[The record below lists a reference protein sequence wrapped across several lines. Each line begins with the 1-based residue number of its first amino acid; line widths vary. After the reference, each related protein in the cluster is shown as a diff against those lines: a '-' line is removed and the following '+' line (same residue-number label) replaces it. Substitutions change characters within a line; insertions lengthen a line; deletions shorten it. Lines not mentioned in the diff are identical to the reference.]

1 MKVVGALIKRNV
13 KCYFKDKAM
22 FITSLITPII
32 LLTLYAVFLY
42 DVYKDSF
49 MMSIPKD
56 FVYDEKLLDGLV
68 GGLLLSSLL
77 AVSTITVSF
86 CANLY
91 MVQDRAT
98 KARNDFVI
106 APVKPYKLALGYF
119 FATAVNGLI
128 VSLVATA
135 LGCAYLAFNGWYL
148 SFTDV
153 LLLLLDVLLLVLLG
167 TSLSSLI
174 CYPLTT
180 QGQLS
185 AVGTVISAG
194 YGFICGAYMPIS
206 QFGKGLQN
214 VVAFFPGTY
223 GTSLLRNHALQGACK
238 ALTAQGFP
246 SAVIDGIRD
255 ISDCNFYFFENQ
267 VQVWQMYLVLA
278 AVTAALVFAYVLLHT
293 LKGKRKKNA
302 KPVFKGAG
310 MR

>member
-49 MMSIPKD
+49 MMSFPEN
-56 FVYDEKLLDGLV
+56 FQYDEKLLDGLV

-91 MVQDRAT
+91 MVQDKAT
-98 KARNDFVI
+98 KARNDFTI
-106 APVKPYKLALGYF
+106 APVKSYKLALGYF
-119 FATAVNGLI
+119 FATAINGLI
-128 VSLVATA
+128 VSFVATA

-148 SFTDV
+148 SFTDI
-153 LLLLLDVLLLVLLG
+153 LLLLLDVLMLVLLG
-167 TSLSSLI
+167 TSLSSLL

-194 YGFICGAYMPIS
+194 YGFICGAYMPLS
-206 QFGKGLQN
+206 QYGAGLRN
-214 VVAFFPGTY
+214 VLTCLPGTY
-223 GTSLLRNHALQGACK
+223 GTALLRNHALQGVLGEMQAQNFPQEALEGIKTTADCTLK
-238 ALTAQGFP
+238 AFGHT
-246 SAVIDGIRD
+246 VEI
-255 ISDCNFYFFENQ
+255 
-267 VQVWQMYLVLA
+267 WQMYVVLIGA
-278 AVTAALVFAYVLLHT
+278 ILLFTGLYVLFNYL
-293 LKGKRKKNA
+293 GEKRLTKAKKA
-302 KPVFKGAG
+302 K
-310 MR
+310 

>member
-1 MKVVGALIKRNV
+1 MKAVGALIKRNV

-49 MMSIPKD
+49 ISSIRPE
-56 FVYDEKLLDGLV
+56 VPYDKEWIDGLV

-91 MVQDRAT
+91 MVQDKAN
-98 KARNDFVI
+98 KARNDFTI
-106 APVKPYKLALGYF
+106 APVKPHTLALGYF
-119 FATAVNGLI
+119 FATAINGML
-128 VSLVATA
+128 VSLVACA
-135 LGCAYLAFNGWYL
+135 LGFGYLVLNGWYL
-148 SFTDV
+148 SFADV
-153 LLLLLDVLLLVLLG
+153 MALLLDVFLLVLLG

-194 YGFICGAYMPIS
+194 YGFICGAYMPLS
-206 QFGKGLQN
+206 QYGKGLYN
-214 VVAFFPGTY
+214 VLTCFPGTY
-223 GTSLLRNHALQGACK
+223 GTSLLRNHALRGVFSEMK
-238 ALTAQGFP
+238 AEGFP
-246 SAVIDGIRD
+246 QEAIDGMKKTA
-255 ISDCNFYFFENQ
+255 DCSLECFGHTVE
-267 VQVWQMYLVLA
+267 VWQMYLVLIGGI
-278 AVTAALVFAYVLLHT
+278 VLFTGIYILLNYVGA
-293 LKGKRKKNA
+293 KKVSKNSRKMKT
-302 KPVFKGAG
+302 K
-310 MR
+310 

>member
-1 MKVVGALIKRNV
+1 MKTVNALIKRNV

-32 LLTLYAVFLY
+32 LLSLYAIFLY

-49 MMSIPKD
+49 VMSFPQD
-56 FVYDEKLLDGLV
+56 LVYDEKLLDGLV

-91 MVQDRAT
+91 MVQDKAT
-98 KARNDFVI
+98 RARNDFII

-119 FATAVNGLI
+119 FATAINGLI

-148 SFTDV
+148 SFSDV
-153 LLLLLDVLLLVLLG
+153 LLLLFDVLLLVLLG

-174 CYPLTT
+174 CYPLRT

-185 AVGTVISAG
+185 AVGTIISAG
-194 YGFICGAYMPIS
+194 YGFVCGAYMPIS
-206 QFGKGLQN
+206 QYGTGLRN
-214 VVAFFPGTY
+214 VLTCLPGTY
-223 GTSLLRNHALQGACK
+223 GTSLLRNHALRGVLEEMQAQNFPAEALEGVK
-238 ALTAQGFP
+238 ATADCSLTAFGYT
-246 SAVIDGIRD
+246 VEI
-255 ISDCNFYFFENQ
+255 
-267 VQVWQMYLVLA
+267 WQMYLVIIGAILLF
-278 AVTAALVFAYVLLHT
+278 TGLYVLFNYL
-293 LKGKRKKNA
+293 GAKRLTKAKKS
-302 KPVFKGAG
+302 K
-310 MR
+310 

>member
-49 MMSIPKD
+49 TMSIPQD
-56 FVYDEKLLDGLV
+56 LVYDEKLLDGLV

-91 MVQDRAT
+91 MVQDKAT

-106 APVKPYKLALGYF
+106 APVKPYKLAFGYF
-119 FATAVNGLI
+119 LATALNGLI
-128 VSLVATA
+128 ISLVATV
-135 LGCAYLAFNGWYL
+135 LGCAYLSFKGWYL
-148 SFTDV
+148 SVADV
-153 LLLLLDVLLLVLLG
+153 ALLLLDVLLLVLLG

-194 YGFICGAYMPIS
+194 YGFICGAYMPLS
-206 QFGKGLQN
+206 QYGTGLRN
-214 VVAFFPGTY
+214 VLTCLPGTY
-223 GTSLLRNHALQGACK
+223 GTSLLRNHALQGVLEEMSAQNFPAEAIEAMK
-238 ALTAQGFP
+238 VTA
-246 SAVIDGIRD
+246 
-255 ISDCNFYFFENQ
+255 DCSLEFFGHNVEI
-267 VQVWQMYLVLA
+267 WQMYLVLVGA
-278 AVTAALVFAYVLLHT
+278 ILLFTGLYVLLNY
-293 LKGKRKKNA
+293 LDAKRLTKIK
-302 KPVFKGAG
+302 
-310 MR
+310 

>member
-49 MMSIPKD
+49 TMSIPQD
-56 FVYDEKLLDGLV
+56 LVYDEKLLDGLV

-91 MVQDRAT
+91 MVQDKAT

-106 APVKPYKLALGYF
+106 APVKPYKLAFGYF
-119 FATAVNGLI
+119 LATALNGLI
-128 VSLVATA
+128 ISLVATV
-135 LGCAYLAFNGWYL
+135 LGCAYLSFKGWYL
-148 SFTDV
+148 SVADV
-153 LLLLLDVLLLVLLG
+153 ALLLLDVLLLVLLG

-194 YGFICGAYMPIS
+194 YGFICGAYMPLS
-206 QFGKGLQN
+206 QYGTGLRN
-214 VVAFFPGTY
+214 VLTCLPGTY
-223 GTSLLRNHALQGACK
+223 GTSLLRNHALQGVLEEMSAQNFPAEAIEAMK
-238 ALTAQGFP
+238 ATA
-246 SAVIDGIRD
+246 
-255 ISDCNFYFFENQ
+255 DCSLEFFGHNVEI
-267 VQVWQMYLVLA
+267 WQMYLVLVGA
-278 AVTAALVFAYVLLHT
+278 ILLFTGLYVLLNY
-293 LKGKRKKNA
+293 LDAKRLTKAKKV
-302 KPVFKGAG
+302 K
-310 MR
+310 

>member
-1 MKVVGALIKRNV
+1 MKTVLALTKRNV

-49 MMSIPKD
+49 IMSFPKD
-56 FVYDEKLLDGLV
+56 FAYDAKLLDGLV

-91 MVQDRAT
+91 MVQDKAT
-98 KARNDFVI
+98 KARNDFTI
-106 APVKPYKLALGYF
+106 APVQPYKLALGYF
-119 FATAVNGLI
+119 VATAINGLI
-128 VSLVATA
+128 ISVVATA

-153 LLLLLDVLLLVLLG
+153 LLLLLDVFLLVLLG

-174 CYPLTT
+174 CYPLST

-194 YGFICGAYMPIS
+194 YGFVCGAYMPIS
-206 QFGKGLQN
+206 QYGTGLRN
-214 VVAFFPGTY
+214 VLTCLHGTY
-223 GTSLLRNHALQGACK
+223 GTSLLRNHALRGVLSEMQ
-238 ALTAQGFP
+238 AQGFP
-246 SAVIDGIRD
+246 AEALDGVKATA
-255 ISDCNFYFFENQ
+255 DCSLTAFGHTVEI
-267 VQVWQMYLVLA
+267 WQMYLVLIGA
-278 AVTAALVFAYVLLHT
+278 ILLFTGFYVLLNY
-293 LKGKRKKNA
+293 LGAKRLTKSKKS
-302 KPVFKGAG
+302 K
-310 MR
+310 

>member
-128 VSLVATA
+128 ISLVATA

-194 YGFICGAYMPIS
+194 YGFICGAYMPLS
-206 QFGKGLQN
+206 QYGAGLRN
-214 VVAFFPGTY
+214 VLTCLPGTY
-223 GTSLLRNHALQGACK
+223 GTSLLRNHALQGV
-238 ALTAQGFP
+238 LGEMSAQGFP
-246 SAVIDGIRD
+246 AEAWEG
-255 ISDCNFYFFENQ
+255 
-267 VQVWQMYLVLA
+267 MK
-278 AVTAALVFAYVLLHT
+278 VTADCS
-293 LKGKRKKNA
+293 
-302 KPVFKGAG
+302 
-310 MR
+310 

>member
-119 FATAVNGLI
+119 LATAVNGFI
-128 VSLVATA
+128 ISLVATA

-174 CYPLTT
+174 CHPLTT

-194 YGFICGAYMPIS
+194 YGFVCGAYMPLS
-206 QFGKGLQN
+206 QYGAGLRN
-214 VVAFFPGTY
+214 VLTCLPGTY
-223 GTSLLRNHALQGACK
+223 GTSLLRNHALQGV
-238 ALTAQGFP
+238 LGEMSAQGFP
-246 SAVIDGIRD
+246 AEALEGMKVTA
-255 ISDCNFYFFENQ
+255 DCSLEFFGHSVEI
-267 VQVWQMYLVLA
+267 WQMYLVLICA
-278 AVTAALVFAYVLLHT
+278 ILLFTGLYVLCNYL
-293 LKGKRKKNA
+293 GAKRLTKTKKE
-302 KPVFKGAG
+302 K
-310 MR
+310 